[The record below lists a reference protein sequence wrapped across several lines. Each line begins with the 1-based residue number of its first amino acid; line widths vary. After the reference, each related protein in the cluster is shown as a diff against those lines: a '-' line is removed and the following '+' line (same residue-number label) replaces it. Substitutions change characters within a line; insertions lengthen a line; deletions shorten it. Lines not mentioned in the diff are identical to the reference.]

1 MVLAFSRCL
10 EERTTFRQ
18 GFAKEEVMFLPK
30 SDVFKDLRQEAVNEI
45 SEVAVEES
53 WGEGAVLFSCGDP
66 ANYLYLLVEGRAK
79 LGIGDETNTTYVVER
94 LGEAFGWSSVVGRE
108 SYCASAECLAPTKV
122 LKIDK
127 TDLEKVFDAHE
138 RSGRKFY
145 RSLAASLGQRLIDMH
160 R

>member
-1 MVLAFSRCL
+1 
-10 EERTTFRQ
+10 
-18 GFAKEEVMFLPK
+18 MFLPK

-53 WGEGAVLFSCGDP
+53 CDEGTVIFSQGDS
-66 ANYLYLLVEGRAK
+66 ANHLYLLVEGRVR
-79 LGIGDETNTTYVVER
+79 LGAGDEAKTTYIVER
-94 LGEAFGWSSVVGRE
+94 LGEVFGWSSAVGRE
-108 SYCASAECLAPTKV
+108 SYAASAECLAPTRV

-145 RSLAASLGQRLIDMH
+145 RSLAAALGERLVQMH